1 MTVSTA
7 QQLAELLS
15 AFLTGALLALTG
27 LPFRALR
34 RILPRLRPVCDI
46 AFYTLAAL
54 VLFAAGQWCSGGIRL
69 RFLAAAAIGAALCA
83 GLLRTV
89 RCSAD
94 RLLTRKRKSTEEEKE
109 PPQKK
114 VEKT

>member
-1 MTVSTA
+1 MTVSTV

-15 AFLTGALLALTG
+15 AILTGALLAVAG
-27 LPFRALR
+27 LPFCALR

-46 AFYTLAAL
+46 VFYALAAL

-69 RFLAAAAIGAALCA
+69 RFLVAAAVGAALCA
-83 GLLRTV
+83 GLLRPV
-89 RCSAD
+89 RRSAD
-94 RLLTRKRKSTEEEKE
+94 RLLTRKRKSAEEEKE
-109 PPQKK
+109 APQKK